1 MKFEFIEAEK
11 ASFPIAFMCAQLEVT
26 KSGFYAW
33 RKRPPS
39 ARALA
44 DDALLKE
51 IRAIHAESQR
61 RYGSPRVHRELAAKD
76 IHASKH
82 RVARLMRENGLR
94 GKRRRKFRHT
104 TDSDHTMPVAPN
116 TLARDFTADAPNEV
130 WVTDITYIPTGEGWL
145 YLAAILDL
153 YSRRV
158 VGWSMSE
165 RITRQLT
172 LDALSMALA
181 ARTPSGGLLHHSDR
195 GSQYASA
202 DYRAALDDAGIEC
215 SMSRK
220 GNCWDNAVAESFFA
234 TLKTELVH
242 DANWRTRAEAR
253 SAIFHYLE
261 VFYNRRRRH
270 SSIGYVSPE
279 EFELKYE
286 ERQMAA

>member
-1 MKFEFIEAEK
+1 VKFEFIEAEK
-11 ASFPIAFMCAQLEVT
+11 ASFPIAFMCTRLEVT
-26 KSGFYAW
+26 TSGFYAW

-44 DDALLKE
+44 DGALLKE
-51 IRAIHAESQR
+51 VRAIHAASGG
-61 RYGSPRVHRELAAKD
+61 RYGSPRVHRELAAKGLS
-76 IHASKH
+76 ASKH

-104 TDSDHTMPVAPN
+104 TDSNHSMPVAPN
-116 TLARDFTADAPNEV
+116 TLARDFTADAPNEA

-172 LDALSMALA
+172 LDALSMAIA
-181 ARTPSGGLLHHSDR
+181 ARAPARGLLHHSDR
-195 GSQYASA
+195 GSQYASG
-202 DYRAALDDAGIEC
+202 DYRAALADAGIEC

-242 DANWRTRAEAR
+242 DANWKTRAEAR
-253 SAIFHYLE
+253 SAIFEYIE
-261 VFYNRRRRH
+261 AFYNRRRLH

-279 EFELKYE
+279 EFELRYE
-286 ERQMAA
+286 GREMAA

>member
-1 MKFEFIEAEK
+1 VKFEFIEAEK
-11 ASFPIAFMCAQLEVT
+11 AHWSIAFMCDRLEVS

-33 RKRPPS
+33 RGRPPS
-39 ARALA
+39 SRSIEDERLLA
-44 DDALLKE
+44 E
-51 IRAIHAESQR
+51 IRTVHAESR
-61 RYGSPRVHRELAAKD
+61 GRYGSPRVHRELAAKG

-94 GKRRRKFRHT
+94 GRRRRRFRHT
-104 TDSDHTMPVAPN
+104 TDSNHAMPIAPN
-116 TLARDFTADAPNEV
+116 TLARDFTAEAPNTV
-130 WVTDITYIPTGEGWL
+130 WVTDITYIPTREGWL

-158 VGWSMSE
+158 VGWSMSD

-172 LDALSMALA
+172 LDALSMGLQS
-181 ARTPSGGLLHHSDR
+181 RTPPAGLLHHSDR

-202 DYRAALDDAGIEC
+202 DYRAALTSAGIHC

-220 GNCWDNAVAESFFA
+220 GDCWDNAVAESFFA

-242 DANWRTRAEAR
+242 EADWATRAEAR
-253 SAIFHYLE
+253 SAIFEYLE
-261 VFYNRRRRH
+261 VFYNRRRIH
-270 SSIGYVSPE
+270 SSIGYVSPQ

-286 ERQMAA
+286 RERIAA